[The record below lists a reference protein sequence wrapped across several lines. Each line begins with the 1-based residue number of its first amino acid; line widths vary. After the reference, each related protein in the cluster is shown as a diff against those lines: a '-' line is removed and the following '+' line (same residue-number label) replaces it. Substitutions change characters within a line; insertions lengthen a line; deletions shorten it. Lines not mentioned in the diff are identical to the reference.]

1 MKHKATTTGQRIDRT
16 RLRRKL
22 RFKYTRKGTL
32 IVRTVKIQDKIVDV
46 HSVYDILDER
56 TTEMND
62 PTEQIRRTMTARI
75 NSVVGSREHL
85 ENLHG
90 QVWDTSRLQ
99 QEFKVLGFFA
109 PMITA
114 IRKSDNKKGT
124 LIFQHDPRFYFSF
137 EEEA

>member
-1 MKHKATTTGQRIDRT
+1 
-16 RLRRKL
+16 
-22 RFKYTRKGTL
+22 
-32 IVRTVKIQDKIVDV
+32 
-46 HSVYDILDER
+46 
-56 TTEMND
+56 MND

-99 QEFKVLGFFA
+99 QEFKVLSFFA
-109 PMITA
+109 PMIIA